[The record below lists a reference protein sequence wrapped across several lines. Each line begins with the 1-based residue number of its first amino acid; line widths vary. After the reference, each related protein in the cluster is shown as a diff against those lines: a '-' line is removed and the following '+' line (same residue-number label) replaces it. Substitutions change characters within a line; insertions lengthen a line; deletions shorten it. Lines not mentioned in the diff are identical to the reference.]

1 MGGSGVAG
9 RVAGELATT
18 RAGLSQRCCR
28 WVRSSGCLL
37 WAVVC
42 GAGHPITYQRDI
54 TLIGGLSM
62 VAVLTGRLGGPRV
75 GEGDLPGGGALV
87 LADQVRARVDERQ
100 VREGPGGSSQG
111 ASRCAVLSPG
121 RTAAAGWR
129 RSAASRTAPW
139 ARLTSPIP
147 VSAETRQ
154 NERIVNVPSS
164 PGRLINLITIA
175 ACGNDLSR
183 CADDVGGVGQL
194 CAGGTTARWGWVG
207 RSDAWVWFHGWG
219 RTGAPLAGFARVAGG
234 RRSRR
239 R

>member
-1 MGGSGVAG
+1 MKPAAAATLPAAIRLTPKKRRRRYSHGWIRRCRPGRGGVSHHPRRPFAAVLSLGAFIGMPPLG
-9 RVAGELATT
+9 R
-18 RAGLSQRCCR
+18 
-28 WVRSSGCLL
+28 
-37 WAVVC
+37 
-42 GAGHPITYQRDI
+42 GAGHPGTYQRDI
-54 TLIGGLSM
+54 RLIGGLSM

-164 PGRLINLITIA
+164 PGRLINL
-175 ACGNDLSR
+175 
-183 CADDVGGVGQL
+183 
-194 CAGGTTARWGWVG
+194 
-207 RSDAWVWFHGWG
+207 
-219 RTGAPLAGFARVAGG
+219 
-234 RRSRR
+234 
-239 R
+239 